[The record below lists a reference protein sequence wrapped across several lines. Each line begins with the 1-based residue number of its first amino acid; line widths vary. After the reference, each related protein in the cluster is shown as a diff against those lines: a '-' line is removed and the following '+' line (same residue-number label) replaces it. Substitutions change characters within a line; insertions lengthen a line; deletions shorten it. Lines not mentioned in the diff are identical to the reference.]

1 MGERT
6 LSIRQLA
13 EEAGVS
19 SKTLRYWESLGIIS
33 PAGRTHTNY
42 RRYTETNLERVLF
55 IRKAQS
61 LGFTLAE
68 IRQIFDLAQSRKA
81 PCDAVIRWA
90 GEKARVL
97 EGQIRMLQDMKTRLE
112 RYRRRWSTRKS
123 PTHLGPNEVCQCIES
138 VPIHDLHVTPSP
150 LPRKGGEKGG
160 SQTDREPLP
169 RLRRLSGRR
178 GLRRD
183 GPDR

>member
-1 MGERT
+1 MGEPT

-13 EEAGVS
+13 QEAGVS

-42 RRYTETNLERVLF
+42 RRYTVATQERVLF

-81 PCDAVIRWA
+81 PCDSVMRWA
-90 GEKARVL
+90 GEKAQVL
-97 EGQIRMLQDMKTRLE
+97 GAQIRMLQNLKRRLE
-112 RYRRRWSTRKS
+112 RYQQQWAAEKKASY
-123 PTHLGPNEVCQCIES
+123 LGPNEVCRCISS
-138 VPIHDLHVTPSP
+138 VPIQDLQATLSP
-150 LPRKGGEKGG
+150 FRK
-160 SQTDREPLP
+160 
-169 RLRRLSGRR
+169 RR
-178 GLRRD
+178 
-183 GPDR
+183 